1 MKADHRRNRTADEN
15 VSWVRA
21 RLRQRLMHWIGIEQT
36 PGRCAKTKLNEDKK
50 MKFQVI
56 SSLALLAMSSA
67 AFAESY
73 VLDQGHTEVRFY
85 WNHAG
90 LTKQSGEWT
99 KVSGTIDFDAGDV
112 AATTATISIDP
123 ASLHTGYAELDKH
136 LKSSDFFDVE
146 THPEIT
152 FVSTGAVQT
161 GASSMQLRGELTVKG
176 QVTPAVLN
184 VNMTFQG
191 THPLGEFF
199 DYYKGEWIGAEA
211 TTTLL
216 RSELGVGKFAPL
228 TSDLV
233 ELEISAEM
241 RAGGWPE

>member
-1 MKADHRRNRTADEN
+1 MMKLKAI
-15 VSWVRA
+15 S
-21 RLRQRLMHWIGIEQT
+21 
-36 PGRCAKTKLNEDKK
+36 CA
-50 MKFQVI
+50 
-56 SSLALLAMSSA
+56 ALLAMSPA
-67 AFAESY
+67 AMAETY

-90 LTKQSGEWT
+90 LTTQSGEWT
-99 KVSGTIDFDAGDV
+99 KVSGTIDFDAGNV
-112 AATTATISIDP
+112 AGTKAMITIDP

-136 LKSSDFFDVE
+136 LKSSDFFDIE

-161 GASSMQLRGELTVKG
+161 GASSMRLSGDLTVKG

-184 VNMTFQG
+184 VNLTFQG

-216 RSELGVGKFAPL
+216 RSDLGVGKFAPL
-228 TSDLV
+228 TSDV
-233 ELEISAEM
+233 VALEISAEM

>member
-1 MKADHRRNRTADEN
+1 
-15 VSWVRA
+15 
-21 RLRQRLMHWIGIEQT
+21 MHIPTISGI
-36 PGRCAKTKLNEDKK
+36 
-50 MKFQVI
+50 
-56 SSLALLAMSSA
+56 ALLVMSSA
-67 AFAESY
+67 VMAETY
-73 VLDQGHTEVRFY
+73 ELDPGHTEVRFY

-90 LTKQSGEWT
+90 LTTQSGEWT
-99 KVSGTIDFDAGDV
+99 KVSGTIDFDANAV
-112 AATTATISIDP
+112 NATKAMITIDP

-146 THPEIT
+146 TYPEIT

-161 GASSMQLRGELTVKG
+161 GASSMQLTGDLTVKG
-176 QVTPAVLN
+176 QVKPAVLN
-184 VNMTFQG
+184 VDMTFQG

-228 TSDLV
+228 TSDVV

-241 RAGGWPE
+241 RAGGWPQ